1 MLAYGAAK
9 AAVHQLTKG
18 LGASDSGLPSGA
30 KAVCIMP
37 YVLSGRIPYW
47 HSSYSSGFP
56 VAFRCY

>member
-18 LGASDSGLPSGA
+18 LGAADSGLPTGV

-37 YVLSGRIPYW
+37 YDESGAT
-47 HSSYSSGFP
+47 G
-56 VAFRCY
+56 